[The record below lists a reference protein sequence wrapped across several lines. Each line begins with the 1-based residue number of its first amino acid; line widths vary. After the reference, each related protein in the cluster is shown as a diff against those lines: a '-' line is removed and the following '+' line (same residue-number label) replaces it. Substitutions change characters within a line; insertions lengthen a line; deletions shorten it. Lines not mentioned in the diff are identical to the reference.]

1 MSPTGNS
8 PENPRSIPGFD
19 RATIEVRGVPS
30 VPDDVNA
37 LAQEYFDY
45 LLTAWPTWGH
55 MMGDYEHVDLFDDAS
70 RAGEDQEIS
79 RRREFATRA
88 EAIPAT
94 NLSAQDAITREMI
107 AFDGRRN
114 ADILAARF
122 AEFGADP
129 IFGPVASLPVYMP
142 KLSIPDA
149 AVAEAMIAKVHG
161 MARHFRDLA
170 DRSLEGVARNR
181 TPAAFAVDDTVAQ
194 IDEWLAKPID
204 QDPLLRTAE
213 PTGVADAD
221 AWRRRLR
228 DAIETDVRP
237 SMTRYRD
244 VLRDRV
250 RPASRP
256 DDRVGLSWL
265 ADGEDA
271 YDRMV
276 RYHTT
281 LGLSARRIHEIGL
294 EQIDKLADEY
304 RALGPEVLGTSDVQ
318 EIFSRLREDPALH
331 HTNGADIV
339 TASKAAL
346 AKATAAMG
354 AWFGI
359 LPKAGCDVEEV
370 QSGAIAYYFAPARDG
385 SRPGVFFMNT
395 SDPSGWGRYQ
405 IEATSYHEG
414 IPGHHLQL
422 AISTELTNVP
432 EFRKRAF
439 IAAYGEGWGLYS
451 ERLADEMGLYSTP
464 LDRIGMLEADSM
476 RACRLVVDTGMHA
489 LGWSRQKAVDYMTEN
504 SPMRV
509 SQIVPEIDRYAVTPG
524 QALAYMIGRLEI
536 QRMRHEAEAALD
548 DAFDIRAFH
557 DTVLGSGLMP
567 LPVLGRVVRDWVEG
581 QRVPARA

>member
-1 MSPTGNS
+1 M
-8 PENPRSIPGFD
+8 
-19 RATIEVRGVPS
+19 
-30 VPDDVNA
+30 PDDVNA

-55 MMGDYEHVDLFDDAS
+55 MMGNYQHVDLFDDAS
-70 RAGEDQEIS
+70 RAGEDEEIR
-79 RRREFATRA
+79 RRREFASRA
-88 EAIPAT
+88 EVIPAT

-114 ADILAARF
+114 ADILEARF
-122 AEFGADP
+122 AEFGVDP

-142 KLSIPDA
+142 KLPIPNA
-149 AVAEAMIAKVHG
+149 AVAEATIAKVHG
-161 MARHFRDLA
+161 MAQHFRDLA

-194 IDEWLAKPID
+194 IDEWLATPID

-228 DAIETDVRP
+228 DAIDTDVRP
-237 SMTRYRD
+237 AMTRYRD
-244 VLRDRV
+244 VIRDQV
-250 RPASRP
+250 RPVSRP
-256 DDRVGLSWL
+256 DDKIGLVWL

-276 RYHTT
+276 SYHTT
-281 LGLSARRIHEIGL
+281 LGLSAGRIHEIGL
-294 EQIDKLADEY
+294 EQIDKLAYEY
-304 RALGPEVLGTSDVQ
+304 RALGPEVLGTSDVE
-318 EIFSRLREDPALH
+318 EIFSRLRDDPALH

-359 LPKAGCDVEEV
+359 LPQAGCDVEEV
-370 QSGAIAYYFAPARDG
+370 HSGAIAYYFPPAKDG

-395 SDPSGWGRYQ
+395 SDPGGWGRYQ

-536 QRMRHEAEAALD
+536 QRMRREAEAVLG
-548 DAFDIRAFH
+548 DAFDIRSFH

-567 LPVLGRVVRDWVEG
+567 LPVLDRVVRDWVEG
-581 QRVPARA
+581 QRVPAGA

>member
-1 MSPTGNS
+1 
-8 PENPRSIPGFD
+8 
-19 RATIEVRGVPS
+19 

-37 LAQEYFDY
+37 LAQEYFEF
-45 LLTAWPTWGH
+45 LLEAWPTWGH
-55 MMGDYEHVDLFDDAS
+55 LMGNYENAARFDDAS
-70 RAGEDQEIS
+70 RAAEDGEIL

-88 EAIPAT
+88 EAIPAAG
-94 NLSAQDAITREMI
+94 LSAQDTITREMI

-114 ADILAARF
+114 ADILEARF
-122 AEFGADP
+122 AEFGVDP
-129 IFGPVASLPVYMP
+129 IFGPVAALPVYMP
-142 KLSIPDA
+142 KMPIPNA
-149 AVAEAMIAKVHG
+149 TVAEAMIPKVHG
-161 MARHFRDLA
+161 MARHFRDVA

-181 TPAAFAVDDTVAQ
+181 TPASFAVDDTTAQ
-194 IDEWLAKPID
+194 IDHWLTKPITE
-204 QDPLLRTAE
+204 DPLLHTAD
-213 PTGVADAD
+213 PTGVADPD
-221 AWRRRLR
+221 AWRARLR
-228 DAIETDVRP
+228 DAIESDVRP
-237 SMTRYRD
+237 AMAAYRD

-250 RPASRP
+250 RPESRS
-256 DDRVGLSWL
+256 DEHVGLTWL

-271 YDRMV
+271 YNRVV

-281 LGLSARRIHEIGL
+281 LDLSAQRIHEIGL
-294 EQIDKLADEY
+294 EQIEKLAGEY
-304 RALGPEVLGTSDVQ
+304 RELGPEVLGTTDLT
-318 EIFSRLREDPALH
+318 EIFERLRDDPALH

-339 TASKAAL
+339 AASKAAL

-354 AWFGI
+354 DWFGI

-370 QSGAIAYYFAPARDG
+370 QSGAIAFYFPPAKDG

-395 SDPSGWGRYQ
+395 SDPTGWGRYQ

-422 AISTELTNVP
+422 AISTELTTVP

-451 ERLADEMGLYSTP
+451 ERLADEMGLYTTP
-464 LDRIGMLEADSM
+464 LDRMGMLEADSM

-489 LGWSRQKAVDYMTEN
+489 LGWSRQKAIDYMTEN

-536 QRMRHEAEAALD
+536 QRMRREAESTLGN
-548 DAFDIRAFH
+548 AFDIKGFH

-567 LPVLGRVVRDWVEG
+567 LPVLDRVVRDWVDG